1 MNRIN
6 PLYVGVLLSFVII
19 FLLFKLSGAK
29 SDFQEAKEAYTKTSK
44 IAINLSGLKGTYA
57 NKKKLQASLRRILAL
72 SAIRQAN
79 ISKDEKKSSVKLSSQ
94 SMDKKALNV
103 LMGKL
108 LNGSYNITSMKIKR
122 LSKERV
128 SFKMEIKW

>member
-6 PLYVGVLLSFVII
+6 PLYVGLLLSIVII
-19 FLLFKLSGAK
+19 FLAFKLSGAK
-29 SDFQEAKEAYTKTSK
+29 SDLQEAKEVYVKTSK
-44 IAINLSGLKGTYA
+44 IAINLSGLKSAYA
-57 NKKKLQASLRRILAL
+57 DKKKLKASLRRILAL

-79 ISKDEKKSSVKLSSQ
+79 ISKDEKKSSVKLSCA
-94 SMDKKALNV
+94 SMDKKALNM

-108 LNGSYNITSMKIKR
+108 LNGSYNITNMKIKR